1 MLCQF
6 TFSNYRSYRDEATL
20 DMQASSAKEFS
31 QSLIGCE
38 DGQEFLPVAAIYG
51 PNAGGK
57 SNLLQALDYVR
68 SAVTRP
74 IVMLSHGGGF
84 PAGDVPPIQRCAPF
98 AFDEEHSKMPSSFEL
113 YFRVGSYEYRYDLS
127 VGGSDIA
134 AEGLSRRK
142 IGASRSALIY
152 ERDGNAV
159 KLGSSLRRSGVSV
172 SFNPAIPYLSYLY
185 MNADVEAVNAAI
197 GWFLAGVFLNYNSS
211 YLERALENILDES
224 DSPATTRFL
233 RAVDVP
239 VDGFRIERLEEEG
252 RQKVYVR
259 HSVDGHGYELGLSQE
274 SAGTQKLM
282 GLSSF
287 ILAAL
292 EGGGL
297 VIVDELDAKLHP
309 KLLRYLILLFKDP
322 EVNKA
327 GAQLV
332 FSSQDVSTMRND
344 VFRRDEIWF
353 AARDEGE
360 ASHLWSLSDLRE
372 PNGNPVNKNAAYD
385 KQYLAGRY
393 GADPYLTRIE
403 EWA

>member
-152 ERDGNAV
+152 ERDGNTV

-185 MNADVEAVNAAI
+185 MNTDVEAVNAAI

-211 YLERALENILDES
+211 YLERALENILDEK
-224 DSPATTRFL
+224 DSPAITRFL

-239 VDGFRIERLEEEG
+239 IDGFRIERLEEG
-252 RQKVYVR
+252 IR
-259 HSVDGHGYELGLSQE
+259 
-274 SAGTQKLM
+274 A
-282 GLSSF
+282 
-287 ILAAL
+287 
-292 EGGGL
+292 
-297 VIVDELDAKLHP
+297 P
-309 KLLRYLILLFKDP
+309 LR
-322 EVNKA
+322 
-327 GAQLV
+327 
-332 FSSQDVSTMRND
+332 
-344 VFRRDEIWF
+344 
-353 AARDEGE
+353 
-360 ASHLWSLSDLRE
+360 
-372 PNGNPVNKNAAYD
+372 
-385 KQYLAGRY
+385 
-393 GADPYLTRIE
+393 
-403 EWA
+403 